1 MRIEKI
7 NENSITCT
15 LTSFD
20 LSVRNL
26 QIPELF
32 YNSEKANKLFEEMI
46 TKAGTEVGFDR
57 DDMPL
62 AIEAIPFSDGLKI
75 IISKVPDPEELD
87 VRFSRFTQNPNA
99 RRTGGDSSWLERLTS
114 ILLEGAESFMRGANA
129 AEKGA
134 NAKIAGAAEKAAPEN
149 DGNKSAEQEAAR
161 PAADPES
168 YRAFAFNDLNMAI
181 SAAHSIAGFKGDS
194 RLYKSP
200 LDGRYVLVLRCEGT
214 DGDDFSKACNVTAEY
229 GRMIR
234 TVQNTLSYYEEHYI
248 VMIGEQAVKKLSNL

>member
-26 QIPELF
+26 KLPELF
-32 YNSEKANKLFEEMI
+32 YNTEKVNKLFEEMI
-46 TKAGTEVGFDR
+46 AKAGTEVGFNR

-75 IISKVPDPEELD
+75 IISKVSDPEELD

-99 RRTGGDSSWLERLTS
+99 RSSGNNNWLERLTS
-114 ILLEGAESFMRGANA
+114 VLLEGAESFMRGQTGDDNANA
-129 AEKGA
+129 QAAMTEGATSIADGKKQSKQQTEKH
-134 NAKIAGAAEKAAPEN
+134 NVP
-149 DGNKSAEQEAAR
+149 SV
-161 PAADPES
+161 S
-168 YRAFAFNDLNMAI
+168 YRAFAFGDLNMVINA
-181 SAAHSIAGFKGDS
+181 SHSIAGFKGES
-194 RLYKSP
+194 MLYKSP
-200 LDGRYVLVLRCEGT
+200 LDGKYVLVLKCEGT
-214 DGDDFSKACNVTAEY
+214 DEDDFSKACNVTAEY

-234 TVQNTLSYYEEHYI
+234 TVQNTLSYYDEHYT
-248 VMIGEQAVKKLSNL
+248 VMISEHATQKLSAL